1 MNTNEWST
9 IDNTH
14 YGKQKIS
21 NMLWSN
27 DDILKDNVV
36 CSGYLGL
43 IAVLL
48 NKDKL
53 DNYKKEDNL
62 KIYSNIG
69 RLISSCRLNYDGL
82 ICFGWNK
89 NNELVLLFKDNIVRV
104 YSCFCEKIFV
114 FSLDENIKNEG
125 ISYGRICEDGIIIIT
140 EKLNIYVNYGF
151 SGTNCI
157 KYPNVE
163 LKGKPF
169 CVSHIDEDQ
178 LNDELNIEQN
188 YFDTKPNND
197 ILRLNIKNYITNTFE
212 KKESPTQNLNSKN
225 NVLIESK
232 ENYNIKWQQLEHNQ
246 INEQNEKKKK
256 NTTKNNINYN
266 DEDNDNYYF
275 NNKRHK
281 RILIKTTAY
290 DLNNKT
296 DVDAVEKIKTKD
308 KQNKGKNDKNDTNDT
323 NENKNKSK
331 NKDNNKGNNK
341 ELNIHLIITLCNGGF
356 VLVNKYHY
364 KYYDMDCSH
373 PYINMSISKSGTIL
387 AFLAD
392 NGIIKI
398 YLINNLNKCIE
409 ETVLDNKKTIKQIV
423 WCGDDCLAVYIPM
436 ITPSNYIQHMLFIG
450 GPQNQWIPYQ
460 YRHDLFL
467 IGDLYGV
474 KIISKEHFEYISR
487 IRKSTFNIF
496 SIGSCTPSAMLFYSY
511 EKYKNG
517 NICLDDEIRAF
528 NNNLDIA
535 IEECLN
541 AATHEYDDNIINL
554 LLETCL
560 FGKNFMKTN
569 HDSKKYL
576 LCCLFLRICMNVRKP
591 PLDIFITAA
600 ELQYITIPTFV
611 HYLAKRKEYFLA
623 YRICEYAGIK
633 TDNILI
639 EWCKEKI
646 EKSIELTDEQLCSA
660 ITEKIGNKKNMD
672 YSFIAFMA
680 AKCLRPQLAT
690 VIIQYEENKK
700 KQIDMLLKLA
710 NYRLAIEKAILSKD
724 IELVYMCIVN
734 ILNQEK
740 LNANGEKEL
749 TTLLNVLNNNSINN
763 MNTLNNNNNINNNNS
778 SSSSSNI
785 SMLASN
791 CFYVYCKKTKQYNL
805 LKEFYEK
812 NGQHSQA
819 AFVTLDL
826 AFSKKNTEQ
835 KKTWLAYSA
844 GFLTTDQMNS
854 HIKFVHTSIMNNI
867 DLLNYQKELEMKYN
881 KKLVAGYPHKIQGLS
896 LMKTVEYTLSIG
908 EFLDADNIF
917 KKFKISEP
925 KFWRCKIHTLAK
937 NKYFDELYNFAN
949 YRVSPIGMDYFIECV
964 HEYGSKQL
972 TVKLIEKNKDLNSQ
986 YKWYTKLN
994 MKKEAEEVLKQM
1006 NSQKITSSIFQTITD
1021 AISNIR

>member
-62 KIYSNIG
+62 KIYTNIG

-125 ISYGRICEDGIIIIT
+125 ISYGSICEDGIIIIT

-163 LKGKPF
+163 LKGKPY

-212 KKESPTQNLNSKN
+212 KKESTTQNLNSKN

-232 ENYNIKWQQLEHNQ
+232 ENYNIKWEQMQHNQ
-246 INEQNEKKKK
+246 MKQQSGARTENNGEKK
-256 NTTKNNINYN
+256 NATNNINN
-266 DEDNDNYYF
+266 NDNYYF
-275 NNKRHK
+275 NNKMHK

-296 DVDAVEKIKTKD
+296 DVDATEKIKTKE
-308 KQNKGKNDKNDTNDT
+308 KQNKEKNDKKKK
-323 NENKNKSK
+323 KNKT
-331 NKDNNKGNNK
+331 NNNNNNNNNNK
-341 ELNIHLIITLCNGGF
+341 ELNIHLLITLCNGGF

-528 NNNLDIA
+528 NNNLHIA

-554 LLETCL
+554 LLKTCL

-569 HDSKKYL
+569 YDSKKYL

-749 TTLLNVLNNNSINN
+749 NTLLHVLNSNNN
-763 MNTLNNNNNINNNNS
+763 M
-778 SSSSSNI
+778 
-785 SMLASN
+785 
-791 CFYVYCKKTKQYNL
+791 
-805 LKEFYEK
+805 EFYEK

-994 MKKEAEEVLKQM
+994 MKKEAEEVLKQL